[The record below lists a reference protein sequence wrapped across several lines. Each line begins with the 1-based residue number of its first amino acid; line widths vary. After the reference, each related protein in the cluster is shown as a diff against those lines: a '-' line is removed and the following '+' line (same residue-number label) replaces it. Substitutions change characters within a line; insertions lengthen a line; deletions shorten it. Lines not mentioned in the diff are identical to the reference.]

1 MNSPR
6 RHPARDVPHHWAVSD
21 GRVALGTVDLI
32 DGAYVTS
39 VDGVTTGTF
48 RTRLEAARSFPD
60 STSTDSGRRKRPL
73 ASTPRIFRS
82 AKETV
87 LWTT

>member
-1 MNSPR
+1 MT
-6 RHPARDVPHHWAVSD
+6 ARYRELDEIAHWSVTE
-21 GRVALGTVDLI
+21 GRTPIGVIDLI

-39 VDGVTTGTF
+39 VDGVITGTF

-82 AKETV
+82 AEETV
-87 LWTT
+87 LWTKT